1 MKKKKVIISKQQM
14 VTIRSQITG
23 EMEHAKVSVYVE
35 KDIPKYKGEA
45 FTILFQASTF
55 AIGRDISPSASKL
68 LINLVGCVEYNNVIS
83 KGVNE
88 LAEHMGYSRRQIERA
103 FKELVD
109 YKVLTTSKHPQD
121 KRITQYY
128 LNAIQSWKGKVA
140 ERKKF
145 IQKFDPDQ
153 LDMFPKTQ
161 KEIDASKQGGIE
173 PNENF

>member
-1 MKKKKVIISKQQM
+1 M
-14 VTIRSQITG
+14 VTIRDDITG

-103 FKELVD
+103 FKEFVI
-109 YKVLTTSKHPQD
+109 TNPKHNLAGNAQYWYAETF
-121 KRITQYY
+121 RIRQLYTDAASAY
-128 LNAIQSWKGKVA
+128 LEGYQKYPKGEKA
-140 ERKKF
+140 PIKN
-145 IQKFDPDQ
+145 IIG
-153 LDMFPKTQ
+153 L
-161 KEIDASKQGGIE
+161 KE
-173 PNENF
+173 